1 MPGTSHHPRHSVL
14 PRADY
19 LRALP
24 TLRVST
30 PETDGKEMQEFCRA
44 RGFDYRLELK
54 LETAETRYWLITR
67 CVGQGIPGWKEGVVI
82 AESV

>member
-1 MPGTSHHPRHSVL
+1 MAAISRNPHQSIR
-14 PRADY
+14 PRAEY

-30 PETDGKEMQEFCRA
+30 PETDGEEMREFCRA

-54 LETAETRYWLITR
+54 LETTEARFWLITR
-67 CVGQGIPGWKEGVVI
+67 CVGEGIPGWEEGVVI
-82 AESV
+82 VESA